1 MCHQLPK
8 HFSNI
13 YLLSFWSPLITYI
26 ITSIYKFYVVKY
38 LYHFPTSNQLN
49 LSGFTIITNQL
60 NWRDV
65 LLFQIK
71 SLNYNDGLERYLN
84 FSVFEFVGQ
93 FSIVF
98 EFELN
103 SLIAVF
109 EFVLDSLIILLSKL
123 IHLDQFKWRSFCLPQ
138 EPKKKNTVHVD
149 IRQKN

>member
-1 MCHQLPK
+1 M
-8 HFSNI
+8 
-13 YLLSFWSPLITYI
+13 
-26 ITSIYKFYVVKY
+26 
-38 LYHFPTSNQLN
+38 
-49 LSGFTIITNQL
+49 
-60 NWRDV
+60 
-65 LLFQIK
+65 
-71 SLNYNDGLERYLN
+71 N

-149 IRQKN
+149 IRQKNWDNYKDFRSLTRFKSKHVVLLGPIKQTSCSILCATSSIIKLFLLLPVLRYSGLDLFCQTSSWRLENKLLIDRAFVYCENL